1 MAETLVKP
9 YNMSIANRLMGPL
22 AQTNH
27 FLVTISSLTP
37 EVEGYLQ
44 SYTRASDV
52 RRFLSERSG
61 ILCSDASLPTT
72 AYATAEVRDNFMGV
86 PQQYAHT
93 RIYTDIDFTFYID
106 DDYTLL
112 KIFEGWMEYISSGA
126 DAGLNVQ
133 HKSYYRR
140 MRYPDSYKCNTLYIN
155 KFEKDFR
162 RTMRYQ
168 FINAFPKSMSSV
180 PVSYGP
186 ADVLKV
192 TVSFNYDRY
201 IVRG

>member
-93 RIYTDIDFTFYID
+93 RIYTDIDFTFYVD
-106 DDYTLL
+106 DDYNLL
-112 KIFEGWMEYISSGA
+112 KIFEGWMEYISSG
-126 DAGLNVQ
+126 AGLNVQ